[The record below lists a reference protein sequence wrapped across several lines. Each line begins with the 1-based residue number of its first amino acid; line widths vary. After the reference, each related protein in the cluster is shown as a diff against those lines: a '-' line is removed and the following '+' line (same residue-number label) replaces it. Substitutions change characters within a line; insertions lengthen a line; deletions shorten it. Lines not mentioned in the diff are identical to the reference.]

1 MSQKHAIYN
10 ILKEEYFCVRKVY
23 LQKKLFSDIRL
34 ALHVMVY
41 KFDIESQTNKFLYG
55 ACHNYNVYTGLALN
69 FCPNNAPNV
78 AFLCDTPGRQC
89 HL

>member
-1 MSQKHAIYN
+1 MITYKN
-10 ILKEEYFCVRKVY
+10 
-23 LQKKLFSDIRL
+23 KLFSDIRL

-55 ACHNYNVYTGLALN
+55 ACHNYNVYTRLALN
-69 FCPNNAPNV
+69 FCSNNAPNV